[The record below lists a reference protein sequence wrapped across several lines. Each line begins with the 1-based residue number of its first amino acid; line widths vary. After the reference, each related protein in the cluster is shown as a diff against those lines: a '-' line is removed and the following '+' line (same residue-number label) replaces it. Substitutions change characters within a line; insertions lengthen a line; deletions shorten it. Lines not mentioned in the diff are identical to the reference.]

1 MPTIEERIVLDTYFD
16 CKTLMHVG
24 VAYDF
29 NSHEMYVR
37 VEQRDKSRLMQNLY
51 EKVSSF
57 MKEWPTCQDQTST
70 SELQSRR
77 TAI

>member
-16 CKTLMHVG
+16 CKTFMHVG

-29 NSHEMYVR
+29 NSHEVYVR
-37 VEQRDKSRLMQNLY
+37 VEQRDRSRLMQNLY

-57 MKEWPTCQDQTST
+57 MKEWPTCDQIST
-70 SELQSRR
+70 SEPQYRK
-77 TAI
+77 TTI